1 MPAIKLNNVVLPDP
15 FGPIMPV
22 IEPLFIFREHESTA
36 AKPPKNFER
45 LSIFKIFE
53 SGCIKNYTLFSLL
66 RILLIDFSK
75 TLKYPDFLNSLSPCQ
90 LRPPGV

>member
-45 LSIFKIFE
+45 LSIFKY
-53 SGCIKNYTLFSLL
+53 SNLDALKT
-66 RILLIDFSK
+66 ILYLVF
-75 TLKYPDFLNSLSPCQ
+75 
-90 LRPPGV
+90 